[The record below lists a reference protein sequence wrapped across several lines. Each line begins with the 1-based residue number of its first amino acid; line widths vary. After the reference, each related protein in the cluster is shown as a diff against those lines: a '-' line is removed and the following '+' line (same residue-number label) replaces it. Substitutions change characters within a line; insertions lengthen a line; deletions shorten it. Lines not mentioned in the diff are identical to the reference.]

1 MKWFKHE
8 TDAKDSEKLK
18 AIIDEFGFEGYG
30 RWFRIMEIIAEKMD
44 DSSRCH
50 YEQSEWEW
58 CCNLKAKR
66 KQLTC
71 FLKATEK
78 QMLCKVTPNG
88 KQLRIEIP
96 NLLKK
101 RDNYSKHLQVADNK
115 KTINFP
121 LEVDREVDR
130 EVDNTYK
137 GNECEKAFENCWDKY
152 PRKAGNKKKALA
164 CFKKTV
170 WVKGADGLM
179 KFNDKMDDYIK
190 SVDDPGFLKHGET
203 FFRNWQDL
211 EVSNVRPIKK
221 ESYEEK
227 REREMQEVRKKYANN
242 N

>member
-44 DSSRCH
+44 ESTRCH

-78 QMLCKVTPNG
+78 QMLCKVERNG

-101 RDNYSKHLQVADNK
+101 RDNYSKNLQVADK
-115 KTINFP
+115 KKGIKFP
-121 LEVDREVDR
+121 LEVDVEV
-130 EVDNTYK
+130 EVENPLLES
-137 GNECEKAFENCWDKY
+137 GNFTGKTLVNFYHDEFVRIFKIKPEMDYDEDGKILQ
-152 PRKAGNKKKALA
+152 GLA
-164 CFKKTV
+164 
-170 WVKGADGLM
+170 
-179 KFNDKMDDYIK
+179 N
-190 SVDDPGFLKHGET
+190 KHGEEK
-203 FFRNWQDL
+203 L
-211 EVSNVRPIKK
+211 KELIIKFLSSTDQWISSTDRSVK
-221 ESYEEK
+221 VFKSQVQKLLLGKGVAKMNPQLVGY
-227 REREMQEVRKKYANN
+227 
-242 N
+242 

>member
-44 DSSRCH
+44 ESTRCH

-78 QMLCKVTPNG
+78 QMLCKVERNG

-101 RDNYSKHLQVADNK
+101 RDNYSKNLQVTDK
-115 KTINFP
+115 KKGIKFP
-121 LEVDREVDR
+121 LEVDVEV
-130 EVDNTYK
+130 EVENPLCES
-137 GNECEKAFENCWDKY
+137 GNFTGKTLVNFYHDEFVRIFKIKPEMDYDGDGKILQ
-152 PRKAGNKKKALA
+152 GLA
-164 CFKKTV
+164 
-170 WVKGADGLM
+170 
-179 KFNDKMDDYIK
+179 N
-190 SVDDPGFLKHGET
+190 KHGEEKLKELIT
-203 FFRNWQDL
+203 KFLSSTDQWISGTDR
-211 EVSNVRPIKK
+211 SVRVFKSQVQKLLLGKGVAKMNPQLVG
-221 ESYEEK
+221 Y
-227 REREMQEVRKKYANN
+227 
-242 N
+242 

>member
-78 QMLCKVTPNG
+78 QMLCKVVANG

-101 RDNYSKHLQVADNK
+101 RDNYSKHLQVSDKK
-115 KTINFP
+115 KTIKFP
-121 LEVDREVDR
+121 LEVDVDKEV
-130 EVDNTYK
+130 ENPLCES
-137 GNECEKAFENCWDKY
+137 GNLTGKTLINFYQKEFFRILEIKPDMNFGRD
-152 PRKAGNKKKALA
+152 GQILQGLA
-164 CFKKTV
+164 
-170 WVKGADGLM
+170 
-179 KFNDKMDDYIK
+179 N
-190 SVDDPGFLKHGET
+190 KHGDEK
-203 FFRNWQDL
+203 L
-211 EVSNVRPIKK
+211 K
-221 ESYEEK
+221 ELVTKFLSSADKWISGTDRSVVVFKSQVQKLLLGKGVTKMNPQLVGY
-227 REREMQEVRKKYANN
+227 
-242 N
+242 